1 MKGVT
6 EENRKLLGQE
16 YVIYVREE
24 WQEFDRG
31 INELIL
37 KIKEMR
43 NAYEETFRKGL
54 SQGLSHEDADYYS
67 SVPLGKIKR
76 LNETLKGFIN
86 SKTYGFYHN

>member
-37 KIKEMR
+37 KIKEM
-43 NAYEETFRKGL
+43 A
-54 SQGLSHEDADYYS
+54 
-67 SVPLGKIKR
+67 
-76 LNETLKGFIN
+76 
-86 SKTYGFYHN
+86 